1 MDKLSNDTSGEE
13 KLDKIIKK
21 KTSENEALKE
31 LLNKLKNTMNS
42 DEDETNKKQDKEKR

>member
-1 MDKLSNDTSGEE
+1 MDKLSNEPSGEE

-31 LLNKLKNTMNS
+31 LLNKLNNTMNS
-42 DEDETNKKQDKEKR
+42 DEDEPNKKSE